1 MRPLL
6 SLLSSRC
13 CPVLLGLVLTAP
25 MPFALAAVEGSSYEA
40 CPSCV
45 PSELA
50 WNDGEFDQIYLSTGS
65 APANQQPHVL
75 AVDNVS
81 RALSLLKVA
90 GKSTSVALFDD
101 DSARNLA
108 RGLAAALAKA
118 GPQQDALFFIV
129 SSGNS
134 GLFGAK
140 LGTSGRAFVDQQGLN
155 IVFGEARVDFIGRYR
170 ATRMRRAFDFGSR
183 TAASPVR
190 LAEDG
195 MRHVRSDWVV
205 VPLAGNGANGAA
217 AMQMAPALPVQMIA
231 APVAQD
237 EKYFAAQE
245 ERLKSLKRLRTQ
257 DLISEQEYQA
267 KRAEILKA
275 W

>member
-6 SLLSSRC
+6 SSMSSRC
-13 CPVLLGLVLTAP
+13 CPVLLGLALTVP
-25 MPFALAAVEGSSYEA
+25 MPFALAAAEGSSYEA
-40 CPSCV
+40 CPSCM
-45 PSELA
+45 PSDLA

-65 APANQQPHVL
+65 APANLQPQVL
-75 AVDNVS
+75 AVDSVS

-90 GKSTSVALFDD
+90 GKSAPVALFSD

-129 SSGNS
+129 SSGNN

-140 LGTSGRAFVDQQGLN
+140 LGTSGRAFIDQQGLN
-155 IVFGEARVDFIGRYR
+155 IVFGEARVEFIGRYR

-183 TAASPVR
+183 TVASPVR
-190 LAEDG
+190 LADDG

-205 VPLAGNGANGAA
+205 VPLAANGGSTTL
-217 AMQMAPALPVQMIA
+217 MAPALPAQLIA
-231 APVAQD
+231 TPVVQD
-237 EKYFAAQE
+237 EKYYAVQE

>member
-6 SLLSSRC
+6 SSMSSRC
-13 CPVLLGLVLTAP
+13 LPVLLGLALTVP

-45 PSELA
+45 PGDLA
-50 WNDGEFDQIYLSTGS
+50 WNDGEFDQIYLSTGN
-65 APANQQPHVL
+65 APANLQPHVL
-75 AVDNVS
+75 AVDSVS
-81 RALSLLKVA
+81 RALALLKVE
-90 GKSTSVALFDD
+90 GKNKPVAVFGD

-118 GPQQDALFFIV
+118 GPQQDVLFFIV

-134 GLFGAK
+134 GLFGSK
-140 LGTSGRAFVDQQGLN
+140 LGNSGRAFIDQHGLN
-155 IVFGEARVDFIGRYR
+155 IIFGEARVDFIGRYR

-190 LAEDG
+190 LAADG
-195 MRHVRSDWVV
+195 MHHVRSDWVV
-205 VPLAGNGANGAA
+205 VPLMTPVQTGTPAVL
-217 AMQMAPALPVQMIA
+217 MAPALPVQMMA
-231 APVAQD
+231 APVVQD
-237 EKYFAAQE
+237 DKYYAAQE
-245 ERLKSLKRLRTQ
+245 ERLKSLKRLRAQ
-257 DLISEQEYQA
+257 DLITEQEYQA
-267 KRAEILKA
+267 KRADILKA

>member
-1 MRPLL
+1 MRPMF
-6 SLLSSRC
+6 SSMSSRC
-13 CPVLLGLVLTAP
+13 FPVLLGLALTAP
-25 MPFALAAVEGSSYEA
+25 MPFALAATEGSSYEA

-45 PSELA
+45 PRDLA

-75 AVDNVS
+75 AVDIVS
-81 RALSLLKVA
+81 RALSLLKVE
-90 GKSTSVALFDD
+90 GKSAPVAVFDD

-118 GPQQDALFFIV
+118 GPQQDALFFVV
-129 SSGNS
+129 SKGSS
-134 GLFGAK
+134 GLFGTK

-170 ATRMRRAFDFGSR
+170 ATRLPRAFGFGSR

-190 LAEDG
+190 LAADG

-205 VPLAGNGANGAA
+205 VPLAASAA
-217 AMQMAPALPVQMIA
+217 PAVLMAPAQPVQMIA
-231 APVAQD
+231 APAAPVVQD
-237 EKYFAAQE
+237 DKYYAAQE
-245 ERLKSLKRLRTQ
+245 ERLKSLKRLRAQ

-267 KRAEILKA
+267 KRADILKA